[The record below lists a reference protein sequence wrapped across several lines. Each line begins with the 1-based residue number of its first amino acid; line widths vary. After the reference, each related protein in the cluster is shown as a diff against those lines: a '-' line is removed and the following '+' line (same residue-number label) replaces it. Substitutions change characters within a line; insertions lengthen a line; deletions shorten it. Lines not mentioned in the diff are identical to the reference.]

1 MWRAGTAIYPYWYAI
16 RQYPSAALPA
26 PPSAALPRLTRMPAA
41 TPGPGAGRY
50 APSPSGD
57 LHLGNLRTAILAWV
71 LARRTGR
78 AFHLRVEDLDR
89 VQEGAAQRQLEDL
102 AALGLDWDGE
112 VVRQSER
119 GADHEA
125 AIGSLTAQGLVY
137 ECYCTRREILEAPS
151 APHAPPGAYPGTC
164 RDLSSPEREAGRERM
179 RELRREPALRLRAEV
194 TEWSVQDFWEGEVRG
209 AVDDLVLRRGDGVVA
224 YNLAVVVD
232 DAAAGVDQ
240 VARGDDL
247 LSSAPR
253 QAHLAHL
260 LHLPEP
266 TYAHVPL
273 ALNTAGARLAKR
285 DGAVTLRDRL
295 AAGESAADVVE
306 RIGDSL
312 GVPDCRSAADLLE
325 AWDPAGMS
333 RRPWV
338 VDLPT

>member
-1 MWRAGTAIYPYWYAI
+1 MDTRSLSPPS
-16 RQYPSAALPA
+16 PSA
-26 PPSAALPRLTRMPAA
+26 
-41 TPGPGAGRY
+41 GAGRY

-57 LHLGNLRTAILAWV
+57 LHLGNLRTAILAWA

-78 AFHLRVEDLDR
+78 SFHLRVEDLDR
-89 VQEGAAQRQLEDL
+89 VQEGSEQRQLADL

-112 VVRQSER
+112 VVRQSDR
-119 GADHEA
+119 GVAHDA
-125 AIGSLTAQGLVY
+125 AIDRLVDRGLVF
-137 ECYCTRREILEAPS
+137 ECYCTRREIQDAPS

-164 RDLSSPEREAGRERM
+164 RDLTSTQRTAGRARM
-179 RELRREPALRLRAEV
+179 RQLQREPALRLRAEV
-194 TEWSVQDFWEGEVRG
+194 PEWTVEDLWAGTVTG

-240 VARGDDL
+240 VTRADDL

-260 LHLPEP
+260 LGLPEP
-266 TYAHVPL
+266 GYAHVPL
-273 ALNTAGARLAKR
+273 AVNTAGARLAKR
-285 DGAVTLRDRL
+285 DGAVTLRERRER
-295 AAGESAADVVE
+295 GESVAEIVG

-312 GVPDCRSAADLLE
+312 GLPDCRTAADVLE
-325 AWDPAGMS
+325 RWEPASLSPGS
-333 RRPWV
+333 PASEPWV